1 MAVVAQGRA
10 YLAMTRVA
18 DGRLVAVI
26 PDDPLREFIDACDAY
41 GPIGRP
47 EDGRSNEPGR

>member
-1 MAVVAQGRA
+1 VVAVTQGRA

-18 DGRLVAVI
+18 DGRLVAVM
-26 PDDPLREFIDACDAY
+26 PDDPLRQLIDACDVY